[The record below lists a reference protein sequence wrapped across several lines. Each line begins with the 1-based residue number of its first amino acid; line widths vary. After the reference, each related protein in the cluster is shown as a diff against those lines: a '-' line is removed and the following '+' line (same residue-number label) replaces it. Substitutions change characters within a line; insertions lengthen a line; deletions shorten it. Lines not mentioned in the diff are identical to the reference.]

1 MSKKLPLWMS
11 KELPLWM
18 SKELPLETKKKRTEG
33 NATLPLFTLSETLL
47 RNFTLEKK
55 IGNSIRKVH
64 LKNLP
69 EKSYKD

>member
-1 MSKKLPLWMS
+1 MS

-18 SKELPLETKKKRTEG
+18 SKELPLEMKKRRTEE
-33 NATLPLFTLSETLL
+33 NVTLPLFTLLENQL
-47 RNFTLEKK
+47 RNFTLEK

-69 EKSYKD
+69 EKSYKE